1 MLLLNVTYTMKPGM
15 RDTFLKEVQAQGIL
29 DAVRQED
36 GCLQYAY
43 YLPAQE
49 DNTLL
54 LVERWRDRAAQQV
67 HLTTPPYGRPG
78 QDQGGLRGGDPDRIR
93 HRRGVTPLLRREY
106 L

>member
-49 DNTLL
+49 DNTLM

-67 HLTTPPYGRPG
+67 HLTTPHMVALAKIKADCVVGTQIISG
-78 QDQGGLRGGDPDRIR
+78 
-93 HRRGVTPLLRREY
+93 TAEE
-106 L
+106 

>member
-1 MLLLNVTYTMKPGM
+1 MLLFHVTYTMKPGQ
-15 RDTFLKEVQAQGIL
+15 RETFLKKVEAQGIL

-67 HLTTPPYGRPG
+67 HLTTPHMAALAKIKAECVAATQIVSG
-78 QDQGGLRGGDPDRIR
+78 
-93 HRRGVTPLLRREY
+93 TAEE
-106 L
+106 

>member
-1 MLLLNVTYTMKPGM
+1 MLLFHVTYTMKPGQ
-15 RDTFLKEVQAQGIL
+15 RETFLKEVQAQGIL

-54 LVERWRDRAAQQV
+54 LVERWRDQAAQQV
-67 HLTTPPYGRPG
+67 HLTTPHMAALAKIKAECVANTQIVSG
-78 QDQGGLRGGDPDRIR
+78 
-93 HRRGVTPLLRREY
+93 TAEE
-106 L
+106 

>member
-15 RDTFLKEVQAQGIL
+15 RDTFLKEVQAQGIW

-36 GCLQYAY
+36 GCMQYAY

-67 HLTTPPYGRPG
+67 HLTTPHMAALGKIKAG
-78 QDQGGLRGGDPDRIR
+78 CVVDTQIVSG
-93 HRRGVTPLLRREY
+93 TAEE
-106 L
+106 

>member
-43 YLPAQE
+43 YLPAEE
-49 DNTLL
+49 DDTLL
-54 LVERWRDRAAQQV
+54 LVERWRDMAALGKIKADCVVDTQIV
-67 HLTTPPYGRPG
+67 SGTA
-78 QDQGGLRGGDPDRIR
+78 
-93 HRRGVTPLLRREY
+93 EE
-106 L
+106 

>member
-36 GCLQYAY
+36 GCMQYAY

-49 DNTLL
+49 DNTLM
-54 LVERWRDRAAQQV
+54 LVERWRDRAAQQA
-67 HLTTPPYGRPG
+67 HLTTPHMVALAKIKADCVVDTQIVSG
-78 QDQGGLRGGDPDRIR
+78 
-93 HRRGVTPLLRREY
+93 TAEE
-106 L
+106 

>member
-15 RDTFLKEVQAQGIL
+15 RDTFLKEVQAQGIW

-36 GCLQYAY
+36 GCMQYAY

-54 LVERWRDRAAQQV
+54 LVERWRDRATQQV
-67 HLTTPPYGRPG
+67 HLTTPHMAALGKIKAG
-78 QDQGGLRGGDPDRIR
+78 CVVDTQIVSG
-93 HRRGVTPLLRREY
+93 TAEE
-106 L
+106 

>member
-15 RDTFLKEVQAQGIL
+15 RDTFLKEVQAQGIW

-36 GCLQYAY
+36 GCMQYAY
-43 YLPAQE
+43 YLPTQE

-67 HLTTPPYGRPG
+67 HLTTPHMAALGKIKADCVVDTQIVSG
-78 QDQGGLRGGDPDRIR
+78 
-93 HRRGVTPLLRREY
+93 TAEE
-106 L
+106 